1 MIGVQDI
8 SGPAAPLAPERS
20 GEERSAAPPAAAE
33 RVATDAWGTPDYTRG
48 ERIADTVVHC
58 LGVALALMAVPVMI
72 VLAALLDGTGPVIA
86 GVSIYAAGMLA
97 MLGCSAAYHLLPPVR
112 PAWRDL
118 LRRLDHAAIYVKIA
132 ATQTPFAMLIGGA
145 SVAWVLGSIWAAAL
159 GGALARIFWP
169 RGFRR
174 FALPLYLI
182 LGWAGVAIFWPGADA
197 VAPDTATVILVIT
210 GGALYTA
217 GVGFFL
223 AERLRFHNAIWHG
236 FVLAATFVFYAAVL
250 AEMGIRAAAAPV

>member
-1 MIGVQDI
+1 
-8 SGPAAPLAPERS
+8 
-20 GEERSAAPPAAAE
+20 
-33 RVATDAWGTPDYTRG
+33 
-48 ERIADTVVHC
+48 
-58 LGVALALMAVPVMI
+58 MI

-86 GVSIYAAGMLA
+86 GVSVYAAGMLA
-97 MLGCSAAYHLLPPVR
+97 MLGCSAAYHLLPMVR
-112 PAWRDL
+112 PAWRDV

-145 SVAWVLGSIWAAAL
+145 SVAWLLGSIWAAAL

-174 FALPLYLI
+174 FALPLYLV
-182 LGWAGVAIFWPGADA
+182 LGWAGVAIFRPQLFSSGADFTL
-197 VAPDTATVILVIT
+197 PETATVILVIT